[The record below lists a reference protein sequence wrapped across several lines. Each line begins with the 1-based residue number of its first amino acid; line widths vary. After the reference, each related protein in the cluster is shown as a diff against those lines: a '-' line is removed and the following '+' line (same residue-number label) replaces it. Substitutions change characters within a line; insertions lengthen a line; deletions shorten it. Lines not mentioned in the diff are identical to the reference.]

1 MRADEGPGTG
11 PDIGVGDDSLLSLR
25 FQSGSPPASC
35 VWVSGL
41 GADVDMGSREWIKLD
56 SDRPPLPEL
65 DKGLDRVSG
74 ETVDN
79 GGSVIPPPT
88 FADGDVMILGRESG
102 GGSTSAPRGDSGLIG
117 LAMTVDVISVVPG
130 GGGGCGVSVFGL
142 V

>member
-11 PDIGVGDDSLLSLR
+11 PDKGVGDDSLLSLR
-25 FQSGSPPASC
+25 FQSGSPPAAC
-35 VWVSGL
+35 VWACGL
-41 GADVDMGSREWIKLD
+41 EVDVDMGSREWIKLD
-56 SDRPPLPEL
+56 SDTPLPEP

-117 LAMTVDVISVVPG
+117 LAIIGNAVSVVPG
-130 GGGGCGVSVFGL
+130 GGGGGIVFGL